1 MQNNGQQ
8 PPSQAKEFLKM
19 DIGITVV
26 TFLFYFLEQLK
37 ITEESYSAHAYL
49 GIWWFFTVE
58 CLIQLAF

>member
-1 MQNNGQQ
+1 
-8 PPSQAKEFLKM
+8 M
-19 DIGITVV
+19 DIGITVI
-26 TFLFYFLEQLK
+26 TFLFYFLEQFK